1 MTAKNR
7 LLPAASASVLV
18 SLVAVLSPAGA
29 ADGKAVYEKTCMV
42 CHATG
47 VANAPKLADKAAWK
61 DRIAKGI
68 DTLYTHSLK
77 GFNAMPPKGGN
88 MGLSDADVKAAVDYM
103 VSQAK

>member
-1 MTAKNR
+1 MRVPKKA
-7 LLPAASASVLV
+7 LLLFAVLGVATASVH
-18 SLVAVLSPAGA
+18 
-29 ADGKAVYEKTCMV
+29 ADGKATYEATCAV

-47 VANAPKLADKAAWK
+47 VANAPKFGDKAAWK
-61 DRIAKGI
+61 DRIAKGM
-68 DTLYTHSLK
+68 DTLHTHALK